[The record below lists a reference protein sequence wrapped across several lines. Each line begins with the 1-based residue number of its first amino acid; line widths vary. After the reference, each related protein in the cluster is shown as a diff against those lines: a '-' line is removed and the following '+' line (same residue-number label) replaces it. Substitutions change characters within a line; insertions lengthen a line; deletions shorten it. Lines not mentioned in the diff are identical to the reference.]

1 MECSDTL
8 QRSEDNSDV
17 LCLAC
22 ARQCRISP
30 GRSGFCAVRKN
41 VDGRLVS
48 LAYGRPSAFHIDPI
62 EKKPFYHVLPGEK
75 VASLGSWGCT
85 MHCHWCQNS
94 DIARPRRV
102 EEYIRHSRYLSPA
115 DAIETALHESAQGIA
130 FTYNEPT
137 VWIEYAHDTATAAA
151 EAGLYS
157 LWISNAGLSA
167 DAWKY
172 IAPKILAANLDLKS
186 FRESTYRK
194 YTGFSLNS
202 VLDSIKYAVEH
213 TDMWIE
219 FTVLLIPGLN
229 DDSREIRDLCRWLSG
244 LSTNIPIHFSAFH
257 PAYKMLDRLRTPVET
272 LVRAQEIAFEE
283 GHMYVYLGNVMQ
295 GIRNS
300 KPAGLPGETT
310 AGIWRDAEGNLVWVT
325 GSGGRNE

>member
-1 MECSDTL
+1 MECSTTL
-8 QRSEDNSDV
+8 QRSADNSDV

-22 ARQCRISP
+22 ARQCRIP
-30 GRSGFCAVRKN
+30 QGRTGYCGVRKN
-41 VDGRLVS
+41 IDGRLVS

-85 MHCHWCQNS
+85 MQCSWCQNS
-94 DIARPRRV
+94 DIARPKRV
-102 EEYIRHSRYLSPA
+102 EENIRHSRYLSPG
-115 DAIETALHESAQGIA
+115 DSVEKALHESAQGIA

-137 VWIEYAHDTATAAA
+137 VWIEYAHDTAAAAA

-157 LWISNAGLSA
+157 LWISNAGLSV

-172 IAPKILAANLDLKS
+172 IAPKMLAANLDLKG

-202 VLDSIKYAVEH
+202 VLDSIKYAVDH

-219 FTVLLIPGLN
+219 ITILLIPGLN
-229 DDSREIRDLCRWLSG
+229 DDSMEIRDLCQWLSG
-244 LSTNIPIHFSAFH
+244 LSTAIPLHFSAFH
-257 PAYKMLDRLRTPVET
+257 SAYKMLDRPRTPVET

-283 GHMYVYLGNVMQ
+283 GHMYVYLGNVIQ
-295 GIRNS
+295 SAGNR
-300 KPAGLPGETT
+300 KPAGLPGETA
-310 AGIWRDAEGNLVWVT
+310 AGIWRDAEGCIVRVT
-325 GSGGRNE
+325 EMRGRDE